1 MVSEVRAEINFS
13 KYLKISQSILDKCIN
28 ALGVYTEEDLQ
39 IRKEILNSIN
49 EIWAIFNDRDV
60 DAENK
65 LEACKLLDKHVELLD
80 PAHRERSINLSVELK
95 TQTLISGLMINE
107 DINEIIE
114 QIFEFNEIFNEKN
127 SIRIEEIYIQNDL
140 ITLRKKF
147 PFELF
152 EIDFISYII
161 YFINNYSE
169 IFVDQKDTQ
178 LGKIE
183 WNHPATEEIKYRL
196 KYGHG
201 KKDEKAIEIVD
212 NTIKGTEEQDVDKGK
227 SIELS
232 EKDNDDQNK
241 EVDEEAKQPKK
252 RGRKRKRVDN
262 KSEEDESSDK
272 LKANKPRKAKA
283 KDEDNVETSESVE
296 DSTSKDVKSD
306 GGDDEELLD
315 EPKQRRHTKKR
326 WNEAQEKF
334 LEECIK
340 NNNYMIEPKKFYD
353 EHGPNGTISHTL
365 GDFTVNNIRDKCK
378 SEKRKRIKLNMNLGV
393 YANAINNSYHI
404 QMEIQNELVNHKRVP
419 NCRRR
424 RWTDE
429 QLKCL
434 EKCILE
440 SNGNIYPSLIL
451 NLHGPNGI
459 QSNILGN
466 QTRQS
471 IHDKCKNEKWK
482 RIQQGLPLG
491 AFEKAAKKS
500 LSSIGNKWKNTKVLK
515 EYVASSEGKRRKRN
529 VDPYYKPD
537 HSKKGRKRKSANN
550 EESDDV
556 GSSNATSQSQD
567 TSFNNSSY
575 PNDGTIVSEGY
586 NDSSNNNSFI
596 HINEANS
603 ETFIPTNED
612 SANSSNIN
620 NSNMYIDV
628 NNPNNSNDDVY
639 NIKNNSNKIENA
651 DISKT
656 KSSFESGNPFQF
668 SEKESSEYYF
678 PNTTSEKK
686 MTETDFNDSKNDE
699 NSNHLNNPTDVKIT
713 SIKPVT
719 EAEFFKGTKSVTTAL
734 YSKDGAE

>member
-1 MVSEVRAEINFS
+1 
-13 KYLKISQSILDKCIN
+13 
-28 ALGVYTEEDLQ
+28 
-39 IRKEILNSIN
+39 
-49 EIWAIFNDRDV
+49 
-60 DAENK
+60 
-65 LEACKLLDKHVELLD
+65 
-80 PAHRERSINLSVELK
+80 
-95 TQTLISGLMINE
+95 
-107 DINEIIE
+107 
-114 QIFEFNEIFNEKN
+114 
-127 SIRIEEIYIQNDL
+127 
-140 ITLRKKF
+140 
-147 PFELF
+147 
-152 EIDFISYII
+152 
-161 YFINNYSE
+161 
-169 IFVDQKDTQ
+169 
-178 LGKIE
+178 
-183 WNHPATEEIKYRL
+183 
-196 KYGHG
+196 
-201 KKDEKAIEIVD
+201 
-212 NTIKGTEEQDVDKGK
+212 
-227 SIELS
+227 
-232 EKDNDDQNK
+232 
-241 EVDEEAKQPKK
+241 
-252 RGRKRKRVDN
+252 
-262 KSEEDESSDK
+262 
-272 LKANKPRKAKA
+272 
-283 KDEDNVETSESVE
+283 
-296 DSTSKDVKSD
+296 
-306 GGDDEELLD
+306 
-315 EPKQRRHTKKR
+315 
-326 WNEAQEKF
+326 

-340 NNNYMIEPKKFYD
+340 NNNYIIEPKKFYD

-537 HSKKGRKRKSANN
+537 HNKKGRKRKSANN
-550 EESDDV
+550 EESDEV
-556 GSSNATSQSQD
+556 TSSNATSQSQD

-586 NDSSNNNSFI
+586 NNDSSNNNSFI
-596 HINEANS
+596 HVNEANT
-603 ETFIPTNED
+603 ETFIPTTEEN
-612 SANSSNIN
+612 ATSNVN

-628 NNPNNSNDDVY
+628 NNTNNDENNVYDV
-639 NIKNNSNKIENA
+639 KNTTKTENA
-651 DISKT
+651 DIPKT
-656 KSSFESGNPFQF
+656 KTSFESSNPFQF

-678 PNTTSEKK
+678 PDANGEKK
-686 MTETDFNDSKNDE
+686 ITDTDFNDSKNDE
-699 NSNHLNNPTDVKIT
+699 NSNHLNNPTDVKIST
-713 SIKPVT
+713 VKPVT
-719 EAEFFKGTKSVTTAL
+719 ETEFFKAAKPVVASLFQKEG
-734 YSKDGAE
+734 EE